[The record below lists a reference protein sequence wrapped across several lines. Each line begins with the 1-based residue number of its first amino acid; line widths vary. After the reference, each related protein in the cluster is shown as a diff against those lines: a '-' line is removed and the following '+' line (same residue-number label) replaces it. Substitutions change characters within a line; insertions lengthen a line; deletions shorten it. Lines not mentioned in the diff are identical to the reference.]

1 MRRVIEVILID
12 LGVFA
17 LATFGAGRS
26 LYRFRK
32 NRRR

>member
-17 LATFGAGRS
+17 LDAFGAGR
-26 LYRFRK
+26 YRFRK